1 MSLTLEMVVVGVA
14 VAGAVAWA
22 ARAGYKSWKSQG
34 VCSSC
39 GSSGECPIAN
49 NPEALAELS
58 QKGQLNHL
66 DNCQPGGP
74 TCQDLAEALEREPL
88 SQPPETRI
96 T

>member
-1 MSLTLEMVVVGVA
+1 MGMTLETVVVGVA
-14 VAGAVAWA
+14 VVIAVAWA
-22 ARAGYKSWKSQG
+22 ARAGWKSLKSQG

-39 GSSGECPIAN
+39 GSSGECPIAS
-49 NPEALAELS
+49 NPDALAELS

-74 TCQDLAEALEREPL
+74 SCQELADALDKNAAY
-88 SQPPETRI
+88 QPQESET